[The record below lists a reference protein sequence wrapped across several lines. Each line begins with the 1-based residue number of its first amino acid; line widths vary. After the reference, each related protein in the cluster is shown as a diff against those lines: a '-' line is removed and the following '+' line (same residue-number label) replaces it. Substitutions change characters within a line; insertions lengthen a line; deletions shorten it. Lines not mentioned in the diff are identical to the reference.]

1 MKTADSY
8 GMPAPRES
16 WPDVG
21 EVIAT
26 CIKAERCKAKKGTPG
41 VRLTFTTP
49 DLQYQFSD
57 TAWVTLKTVNR
68 LNMVAQHLCHL
79 PKTAPVPDEPDKAA
93 AFFAKHILENAVGNE
108 IVLVVEIEGGTYMD
122 TQGNTRQST
131 RKKVAFDGYKQ
142 PGAAPAEAPN
152 NETDAAAQSS
162 GDDDIPF

>member
-26 CIKAERCKAKKGTPG
+26 CIKAEKCTAKKGTRG
-41 VRLTFTTP
+41 VKLTFATP
-49 DLQYQFSD
+49 DTQYQFSD
-57 TAWVTLKTVNR
+57 TAWVTSKTVNR

-79 PKTAPVPDEPDKAA
+79 PKTTPVPDESEKAA

-108 IVLVVEIEGGTYMD
+108 VVLVVEIEGGTYMD
-122 TQGNTRQST
+122 GQGNTRQST

-142 PGAAPAEAPN
+142 PGAAPAETPN
-152 NETDAAAQSS
+152 DEAIDAQ
-162 GDDDIPF
+162 DDDGGIPF

>member
-26 CIKAERCKAKKGTPG
+26 CIKAERCKARTGTQG

-57 TAWVTLKTVNR
+57 TAYVTPKTASR
-68 LNMVAQHLCHL
+68 LNMIAQHLCHL
-79 PKTAPVPDEPDKAA
+79 PKTTPVPEKPGEAV

-108 IVLVVEIEGGTYMD
+108 IVLVVEVEGGTYMD
-122 TQGNTRQST
+122 SQGNTRTST

-142 PGAAPAEAPN
+142 PGSAPAPTPNDEAI
-152 NETDAAAQSS
+152 DAQ
-162 GDDDIPF
+162 DDDGGIPF